1 MNFANNKPF
10 KPPRGKEAAQ
20 EQNLFLKLQ
29 YTKKGIDL
37 VILAIFLAKRSC
49 ILLLAFLKLF
59 FDYARPPPILESLNS
74 AHLIAAVLQH
84 KHVKYI
90 LRFDTFLF

>member
-1 MNFANNKPF
+1 MLEKVKEMPNFFYSSTPEQRLGSVIMNFTNNKPF

-37 VILAIFLAKRSC
+37 VILAISLAKRSSFVFYS
-49 ILLLAFLKLF
+49 LL
-59 FDYARPPPILESLNS
+59 S
-74 AHLIAAVLQH
+74 
-84 KHVKYI
+84 
-90 LRFDTFLF
+90 